1 METTVKLR
9 HIRQSAS
16 KVRFVLK
23 QVNGLQVST
32 ALDKLMFSNKKA
44 GHFIVKAINSGIS
57 NLSLDNENFDKE
69 KLYITNSY
77 VDQGPTM
84 KRFRPRAMGRATPIR
99 KRSSHLTAWFY
110 PHGNR

>member
-23 QVNGLQVST
+23 QVNGLKVCS

-57 NLSLDNENFDKE
+57 NLSLNNENFDKE
-69 KLYITNSY
+69 KLYISNSY

-99 KRSSHLTAWFY
+99 KRSSHLTITISDKK
-110 PHGNR
+110 

>member
-23 QVNGLQVST
+23 QVNGLKVEV
-32 ALDKLMFSNKKA
+32 ALNKLMFSNKKA
-44 GHFIVKAINSGIS
+44 GKFIIKAINSGIS
-57 NLSLDNENFDKE
+57 NLLSDNENFDKE

-99 KRSSHLTAWFY
+99 KRSSHLTITISDKK
-110 PHGNR
+110 

>member
-57 NLSLDNENFDKE
+57 NLSLDNENFDRE

-99 KRSSHLTAWFY
+99 KRSSHLTITISEKK
-110 PHGNR
+110 

>member
-23 QVNGLQVST
+23 QVNGLKVSS

-44 GHFIVKAINSGIS
+44 GRFIVKAINSGIS

-99 KRSSHLTAWFY
+99 KRSSHLTITISEKK
-110 PHGNR
+110 

>member
-57 NLSLDNENFDKE
+57 NLSLDNENFDRE

-84 KRFRPRAMGRATPIR
+84 KRFRPRAMGRAASIR
-99 KRSSHLTAWFY
+99 KRSSHLTITISEKK
-110 PHGNR
+110 

>member
-23 QVNGLQVST
+23 QINGLKVSS

-57 NLSLDNENFDKE
+57 NLSLDNENFDRE

-99 KRSSHLTAWFY
+99 KRSSHLTITISEKK
-110 PHGNR
+110 